1 MVILIPTWSIEIGN
15 SGCGLLLSHS
25 RNSVWGLS
33 TCNCSTSLSS
43 CGIQL
48 RDKWQFAKNTQ
59 LPWVLKRK
67 EIELWNQT
75 ACVLVIVDHSKL
87 CRVVNSS
94 INYGRSYGCAQ
105 ATTTA
110 WRQMRT
116 WIINTEGTLAS
127 STSFL
132 SLKDRILINMHK
144 GGKNVSFWNH
154 WQKQK
159 KNHPVFLL
167 CSQAE
172 MNQVSRRYTKKVACF
187 VMVMLFLYFSLV

>member
-15 SGCGLLLSHS
+15 SGWGLLLSHS

-67 EIELWNQT
+67 EIELWNHT
-75 ACVLVIVDHSKL
+75 TCVLVIADHCKL
-87 CRVVNSS
+87 CRAVNSS

-116 WIINTEGTLAS
+116 CSINSEGTLAS

-144 GGKNVSFWNH
+144 GGKKCF
-154 WQKQK
+154 
-159 KNHPVFLL
+159 FLEPL
-167 CSQAE
+167 TK
-172 MNQVSRRYTKKVACF
+172 TKKKSSS
-187 VMVMLFLYFSLV
+187 FSAL

>member
-1 MVILIPTWSIEIGN
+1 MRFQYANKFYARHLQCAENLFTLGGSVVILIPTWSIEIGN
-15 SGCGLLLSHS
+15 SGWGLLLSHS

-75 ACVLVIVDHSKL
+75 ACVLVIADHCKL
-87 CRVVNSS
+87 CRAVNSS
-94 INYGRSYGCAQ
+94 IYYRRSYGCAQ

-110 WRQMRT
+110 WRQIRT

-127 STSFL
+127 STSFYL
-132 SLKDRILINMHK
+132 SKIE
-144 GGKNVSFWNH
+144 SW
-154 WQKQK
+154 
-159 KNHPVFLL
+159 
-167 CSQAE
+167 
-172 MNQVSRRYTKKVACF
+172 
-187 VMVMLFLYFSLV
+187 